1 MHSLHHRFEASAR
14 QADRSALAGLWP
26 VIKLGLLMSR
36 LLQIRELSDQSLMV
50 HPDAGQEPPFN
61 AVGTSVANF
70 FTTQGG
76 HVPPEGFQDGVASTD
91 IPLFDV
97 CHMDI

>member
-1 MHSLHHRFEASAR
+1 
-14 QADRSALAGLWP
+14 
-26 VIKLGLLMSR
+26 MSR
-36 LLQIRELSDQSLMV
+36 LLQIRELSDQSLVV